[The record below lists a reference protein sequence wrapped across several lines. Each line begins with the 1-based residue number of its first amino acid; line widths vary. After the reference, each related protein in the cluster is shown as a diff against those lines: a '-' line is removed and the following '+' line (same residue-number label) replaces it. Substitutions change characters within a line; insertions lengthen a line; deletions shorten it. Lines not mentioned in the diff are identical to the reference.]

1 MKRCKELKKD
11 MHMIFIN
18 LEKDYDKI
26 LRNVIVIDFAEAQS
40 VIKIHY
46 PR

>member
-1 MKRCKELKKD
+1 MEMIFLIRQLMKRCKELKKD

-26 LRNVIVIDFAEAQS
+26 LRNVM
-40 VIKIHY
+40 
-46 PR
+46 